1 MRLGKQNLRAC
12 PESIKPNFKLFRAV
26 LSLYLLS
33 SFTVNAQSPARQK
46 AERSPAQAPATVP
59 AMPTAEEILSR
70 YLEAVG
76 GRAAWQK
83 LNSRASS
90 GTIDVPAMS
99 LSGTVEI
106 HEKAPNRVLTVVAI
120 GGAAFRQGFDGTVGW
135 TDDPQ
140 NGLRDQT
147 GAELA
152 ETERE
157 ADFYAPLN
165 IRSHYT
171 KFTVSGREKI
181 GDRDA
186 YCVLATVGE
195 RGNPD
200 KMYFDAQTGLP
211 IRMVSEHH
219 SPEGVSAFQEDLADY
234 REVDGVKLPFTI
246 LQTSTDSA
254 FTIKITEVHHNI
266 SLDDHEFAKP
276 AAE

>member
-1 MRLGKQNLRAC
+1 VDVNR
-12 PESIKPNFKLFRAV
+12 KPHSKRFFAV

-33 SFTVNAQSPARQK
+33 SFTGGAQSPARPSP
-46 AERSPAQAPATVP
+46 ERSPGPATAPATP
-59 AMPTAEEILSR
+59 SAEQILDR

-83 LNSRASS
+83 LNSRVSS

-99 LSGTVEI
+99 VSGTVEI
-106 HEKAPNRVLTVVAI
+106 HEKAPNRVLTVVTI
-120 GGAAFRQGFDGTVGW
+120 GGAAFRQGFDGTAGW

-140 NGLRDQT
+140 NGLREQT

-165 IRSHYT
+165 LRNHYT

-181 GDRDA
+181 GDNDA
-186 YCVLATVGE
+186 YRVEATVRDGG
-195 RGNPD
+195 RPD
-200 KMYFDAQTGLP
+200 KMYFDTQTGLP
-211 IRMVSEHH
+211 VRMVSEHH
-219 SPEGVSAFQEDLADY
+219 SPEGTTAFQEDLADY
-234 REVDGVKLPFTI
+234 REVDGIKLPFTI

-254 FTIKITEVHHNI
+254 FTIKISEVHHNV
-266 SLDDHEFAKP
+266 SLDDRQFAKP

>member
-83 LNSRASS
+83 LNSRVSS

-140 NGLRDQT
+140 NGLRDQA

-171 KFTVSGREKI
+171 NSPFRAGKKSATAMPTASWQLSGS
-181 GDRDA
+181 
-186 YCVLATVGE
+186 VGARIRCTLTRR
-195 RGNPD
+195 RG
-200 KMYFDAQTGLP
+200 F
-211 IRMVSEHH
+211 RFEW
-219 SPEGVSAFQEDLADY
+219 
-234 REVDGVKLPFTI
+234 
-246 LQTSTDSA
+246 
-254 FTIKITEVHHNI
+254 
-266 SLDDHEFAKP
+266 
-276 AAE
+276 